1 LDDIGDSAGSMAFR
15 IRLPRG
21 RIPHP
26 FALGDCVDSTRY
38 PAGERPKRYGLTTG
52 ARDAITSRSNVLN
65 HKFTT
70 EEELVLKSLAAGL
83 KAREIEDMLL
93 DPEDASVAVYIESA
107 LGKLGL
113 STKRE
118 LLQYVRARYA
128 E

>member
-1 LDDIGDSAGSMAFR
+1 M
-15 IRLPRG
+15 
-21 RIPHP
+21 
-26 FALGDCVDSTRY
+26 
-38 PAGERPKRYGLTTG
+38 
-52 ARDAITSRSNVLN
+52 SRSNVLGR
-65 HKFTT
+65 KFTT

-107 LGKLGL
+107 LSKLGL

>member
-1 LDDIGDSAGSMAFR
+1 VL
-15 IRLPRG
+15 G
-21 RIPHP
+21 R
-26 FALGDCVDSTRY
+26 
-38 PAGERPKRYGLTTG
+38 
-52 ARDAITSRSNVLN
+52 
-65 HKFTT
+65 KFTT

-107 LGKLGL
+107 LSKLGL

>member
-1 LDDIGDSAGSMAFR
+1 MLDR
-15 IRLPRG
+15 
-21 RIPHP
+21 
-26 FALGDCVDSTRY
+26 
-38 PAGERPKRYGLTTG
+38 
-52 ARDAITSRSNVLN
+52 
-65 HKFTT
+65 KFTT

-93 DPEDASVAVYIESA
+93 DPEDASVAVCIESA
-107 LGKLGL
+107 LSKLGL

>member
-1 LDDIGDSAGSMAFR
+1 MPD
-15 IRLPRG
+15 
-21 RIPHP
+21 HP
-26 FALGDCVDSTRY
+26 
-38 PAGERPKRYGLTTG
+38 
-52 ARDAITSRSNVLN
+52 
-65 HKFTT
+65 FTT

-107 LGKLGL
+107 LSKLGL

>member
-1 LDDIGDSAGSMAFR
+1 M
-15 IRLPRG
+15 
-21 RIPHP
+21 
-26 FALGDCVDSTRY
+26 
-38 PAGERPKRYGLTTG
+38 
-52 ARDAITSRSNVLN
+52 SRSNVLGR
-65 HKFTT
+65 KFTT

-107 LGKLGL
+107 LSKLGL

-118 LLQYVRARYA
+118 LLQYVRARYT

>member
-1 LDDIGDSAGSMAFR
+1 VLDR
-15 IRLPRG
+15 
-21 RIPHP
+21 
-26 FALGDCVDSTRY
+26 
-38 PAGERPKRYGLTTG
+38 
-52 ARDAITSRSNVLN
+52 
-65 HKFTT
+65 KFTT

-107 LGKLGL
+107 LSKLGL

-118 LLQYVRARYA
+118 LLQYVRARYT

>member
-1 LDDIGDSAGSMAFR
+1 
-15 IRLPRG
+15 
-21 RIPHP
+21 
-26 FALGDCVDSTRY
+26 
-38 PAGERPKRYGLTTG
+38 
-52 ARDAITSRSNVLN
+52 VLN

-107 LGKLGL
+107 LSKLGL

-118 LLQYVRARYA
+118 LLQYVRARYT

>member
-1 LDDIGDSAGSMAFR
+1 MLDR
-15 IRLPRG
+15 
-21 RIPHP
+21 
-26 FALGDCVDSTRY
+26 
-38 PAGERPKRYGLTTG
+38 
-52 ARDAITSRSNVLN
+52 
-65 HKFTT
+65 KFTT

-107 LGKLGL
+107 LSKLGL

>member
-1 LDDIGDSAGSMAFR
+1 VL
-15 IRLPRG
+15 G
-21 RIPHP
+21 R
-26 FALGDCVDSTRY
+26 
-38 PAGERPKRYGLTTG
+38 
-52 ARDAITSRSNVLN
+52 
-65 HKFTT
+65 KFTT

-107 LGKLGL
+107 LSKLGL

-118 LLQYVRARYA
+118 LLQYVRARYT

>member
-1 LDDIGDSAGSMAFR
+1 MDDIGDSAGSMAFR
-15 IRLPRG
+15 IRLSRG

-26 FALGDCVDSTRY
+26 FAFGDCVDSTRY
-38 PAGERPKRYGLTTG
+38 PAGERPKRYGLTIG
-52 ARDAITSRSNVLN
+52 ARGAIMSRSNVLN

-83 KAREIEDMLL
+83 KAIEIEDMLL
-93 DPEDASVAVYIESA
+93 DPDDASVAVYIESA
-107 LGKLGL
+107 LSKLGL

-118 LLQYVRARYA
+118 LLQYARARYT

>member
-1 LDDIGDSAGSMAFR
+1 M
-15 IRLPRG
+15 
-21 RIPHP
+21 
-26 FALGDCVDSTRY
+26 
-38 PAGERPKRYGLTTG
+38 
-52 ARDAITSRSNVLN
+52 LN

-93 DPEDASVAVYIESA
+93 DPEDASIAVYIESA
-107 LGKLGL
+107 LSKLGL

-118 LLQYVRARYA
+118 LLQYVRARYT

>member
-1 LDDIGDSAGSMAFR
+1 M
-15 IRLPRG
+15 
-21 RIPHP
+21 
-26 FALGDCVDSTRY
+26 
-38 PAGERPKRYGLTTG
+38 
-52 ARDAITSRSNVLN
+52 SRFNVLN

-83 KAREIEDMLL
+83 KAIEIEDMLL

-107 LGKLGL
+107 LSKLGL

-118 LLQYVRARYA
+118 LLQYVRASYA

>member
-26 FALGDCVDSTRY
+26 FAFGDCVDSTRY

-52 ARDAITSRSNVLN
+52 ALDAITKVLN

-107 LGKLGL
+107 LSKLGL

-118 LLQYVRARYA
+118 LLQYVRARYT

>member
-1 LDDIGDSAGSMAFR
+1 M
-15 IRLPRG
+15 
-21 RIPHP
+21 
-26 FALGDCVDSTRY
+26 
-38 PAGERPKRYGLTTG
+38 
-52 ARDAITSRSNVLN
+52 LN

-107 LGKLGL
+107 LSKLGL

-118 LLQYVRARYA
+118 LLQYVRARYT

>member
-1 LDDIGDSAGSMAFR
+1 M
-15 IRLPRG
+15 
-21 RIPHP
+21 
-26 FALGDCVDSTRY
+26 
-38 PAGERPKRYGLTTG
+38 
-52 ARDAITSRSNVLN
+52 SRSNVLDR
-65 HKFTT
+65 KFTT

-107 LGKLGL
+107 LSKLGL

-118 LLQYVRARYA
+118 LLQYVRARYT

>member
-1 LDDIGDSAGSMAFR
+1 MLDR
-15 IRLPRG
+15 
-21 RIPHP
+21 
-26 FALGDCVDSTRY
+26 
-38 PAGERPKRYGLTTG
+38 
-52 ARDAITSRSNVLN
+52 
-65 HKFTT
+65 KFTT

-107 LGKLGL
+107 LSKLGL

-118 LLQYVRARYA
+118 LLQYVRARYT